1 MSNLIGVLGGLGPQ
15 ATTCFMELVI
25 ENTLAETDQEHVE
38 MIVSQ
43 IPSIPNRN
51 DYILGISNANPLEKL
66 KAEAKRLEDNGC
78 KYIVMP
84 CNTVHFFLDDLKSV
98 VNIPIVNLIEETIN
112 SCTEKKAKKMGIMAT
127 KATVDKAL
135 YSKYAKNNIEIFYPE
150 KNIQEMIT
158 YLIYD
163 CVKKGI
169 PVNAKC
175 FYKVFN
181 YYIYNNC
188 DYVILACTELSIIVK
203 NLGIKDEKIIDSLK
217 VLALKT
223 IKLGNKKIKPTLKHD

>member
-15 ATTCFMELVI
+15 ATICFMELVI
-25 ENTLAETDQEHVE
+25 ENTLAETDQEHVD

-43 IPSIPNRN
+43 IPSVPNRN
-51 DYILGISNANPLEKL
+51 DYILGISNDNPLEKL
-66 KAEAKRLEDNGC
+66 KAEAKRLEANGC

-84 CNTVHFFLDDLKSV
+84 CNTVHYFLDDLKSA

-112 SCTEKKAKKMGIMAT
+112 TCVEKKAKKIGIMAT
-127 KATVDKAL
+127 KATVEKAL
-135 YSKYAKNNIEIFYPE
+135 YSKYEKNNIEIFYPE
-150 KNIQEMIT
+150 DNIQEMIT
-158 YLIYD
+158 YFIYD

-169 PVNAKC
+169 LVEPEY

-188 DYVILACTELSIIVK
+188 DYVILACTELSVIVK
-203 NLGIKDEKIIDSLK
+203 NLGVKDKKIIDSLK

-223 IKLGNKKIKPTLKHD
+223 IELSNKKIKMT